1 MCRRNVLCGGCV
13 LAFGL
18 GVLFGTWLQS
28 GLVCHL
34 IGFALIFLGFTV
46 IRKH

>member
-1 MCRRNVLCGGCV
+1 MCRQNSLYGGCL

-18 GVLFGTWLQS
+18 GVLVGTWLKS

-34 IGFALIFLGFTV
+34 FGITLIVLGFFV